1 MKKILVAYFSCT
13 GTTRRVAQGLAAA
26 VGADVY
32 EITPAVPYTRADLDW
47 TDSSSRSSIE
57 MKDASSRPEIAGR
70 VDNMDDYDAVFV
82 GFPIWW
88 YVAPHIV
95 DTFLESYDFSGKTVV
110 PFATSGGSG
119 MGRTEEVLKK
129 CCPSA
134 IWGKGKIFGV
144 GVSAKELAAWA
155 QSYVR

>member
-1 MKKILVAYFSCT
+1 M
-13 GTTRRVAQGLAAA
+13 AAA

-47 TDSSSRSSIE
+47 TDSSSRSSVE

-134 IWGKGKIFGV
+134 IWGKGKVFGV

>member
-1 MKKILVAYFSCT
+1 M
-13 GTTRRVAQGLAAA
+13 AQGLAAP
-26 VGADVY
+26 VGAAVD
-32 EITPAVPYTRADLDW
+32 EITPAVPYTRAGLDW
-47 TDSSSRSSIE
+47 TDSSSRSSVD
-57 MKDASSRPEIAGR
+57 MKDASSRPEIAGS

-119 MGRTEEVLKK
+119 MGRTEEMLKK

-134 IWGKGKIFGV
+134 IWGKGKVFGV
-144 GVSAKELAAWA
+144 GVSEKELAAWA
-155 QSYVR
+155 QSCVR

>member
-1 MKKILVAYFSCT
+1 M
-13 GTTRRVAQGLAAA
+13 AAA

-47 TDSSSRSSIE
+47 TDSSSRSSVE

-134 IWGKGKIFGV
+134 IWGKGKVFGV
-144 GVSAKELAAWA
+144 GVSEKELAAWA